1 VGKKGGAFREPGEE
15 ADKGAQSLA
24 VEIPKPRNTEKDSAA
39 DQSNSPPEKT
49 VTDTSGKG
57 ECPTSEKDGEGE
69 DQSKDSENPENAG
82 CCVEVVAQQNV
93 PNPQTNSG

>member
-1 VGKKGGAFREPGEE
+1 MGKKWGIQSAWGGGGQGSPEPGSE
-15 ADKGAQSLA
+15 D
-24 VEIPKPRNTEKDSAA
+24 PKPKNTEKDSAA
-39 DQSNSPPEKT
+39 DQSDSPPEKT
-49 VTDTSGKG
+49 VPDTAGKG
-57 ECPTSEKDGEGE
+57 ECPTSSEKDGEGE